1 VIIAKLTV
9 QMLYNSKSFVRE
21 VAIMTTENYN
31 IRLEQDL
38 KDRAFAV
45 IESFGLSPAQA
56 IRLFLKQT
64 AETNIIP
71 LTFDYQVRA
80 SKSTLKGLLHGKHT
94 GLIFS
99 AETCEKLDVRGH
111 LIRISKKRN

>member
-1 VIIAKLTV
+1 MI
-9 QMLYNSKSFVRE
+9 YNSKSFVHE
-21 VAIMTTENYN
+21 IEKMTTENYN

-80 SKSTLKGLLHGKHT
+80 SKSTLKAIAELESGDYTESTLDEFLEQKH
-94 GLIFS
+94 
-99 AETCEKLDVRGH
+99 AK
-111 LIRISKKRN
+111 N

>member
-80 SKSTLKGLLHGKHT
+80 SKSTLKAIAELESGDYTESTLDEFLEQKH
-94 GLIFS
+94 
-99 AETCEKLDVRGH
+99 AK
-111 LIRISKKRN
+111 N

>member
-1 VIIAKLTV
+1 
-9 QMLYNSKSFVRE
+9 MLYNSKSFVHE
-21 VAIMTTENYN
+21 ITAMTTENYN

-80 SKSTLKGLLHGKHT
+80 SKSTLKAIEELENGEYTESTLDEFLEQKH
-94 GLIFS
+94 
-99 AETCEKLDVRGH
+99 AK
-111 LIRISKKRN
+111 N